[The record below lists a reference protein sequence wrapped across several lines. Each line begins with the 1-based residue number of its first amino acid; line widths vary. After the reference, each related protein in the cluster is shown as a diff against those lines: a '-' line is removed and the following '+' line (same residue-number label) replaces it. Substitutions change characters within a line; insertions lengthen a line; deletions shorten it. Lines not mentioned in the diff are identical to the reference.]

1 MSLAAVL
8 WSLLITGGITVVS
21 VVGGLLVRRWA
32 TVEVLE
38 RHNDVA
44 GFIYAVIGVLYAVL
58 LGFTAIIVWE
68 RFEEAQ
74 TNFEREANELGDLFR
89 NAQAFAAEDFRE
101 ELETNLRSY
110 VRLVVEKEWPAM
122 AEGKSSA
129 DAWDAYNRLWQTYYR
144 FRPQDEDERVW
155 YSQSLTRLNQLGD

>member
-1 MSLAAVL
+1 MSLLSALFWA
-8 WSLLITGGITVVS
+8 LLILGGITGVAVA
-21 VVGGLLVRRWA
+21 GALLVRRWA

-38 RHNDVA
+38 RHNEVA

-68 RFEEAQ
+68 RFNEAQ
-74 TNFEREANELGDLFR
+74 TNVEKEANELGDLFR

-110 VRLVVEKEWPAM
+110 VRLVVEKEW
-122 AEGKSSA
+122 
-129 DAWDAYNRLWQTYYR
+129 
-144 FRPQDEDERVW
+144 
-155 YSQSLTRLNQLGD
+155 